1 MVRVFEGDAARLN
14 TEISLLRLVEAAGV
28 QLEKRGRE
36 HVGPCPFHED
46 EAASL
51 VVTTADNTWRCT
63 GACDTGGGVI
73 DWVMKRSGVS
83 QHHAVQLLQDGAID
97 AAPAVNVAATEPE
110 AATAER
116 QRRAGWDGR
125 PSIPKTSSVRR
136 LASPVDAAADDQ
148 ALLGQVVGYYHEA
161 LKQHPEGFAFLQS
174 HELVHGELVER
185 FKLGLSNR
193 TLGLR
198 LPEKNRKAGAEVR
211 GRLEQIGIYRTSG
224 HEHFNGSLIVPIFD
238 ENRQIVQVYGRK
250 IRDDLRAGTHMDLYL
265 PGPARGVWNL
275 GGLAASHGEVI
286 LAGSLID
293 AMTFWCAGFRNVT
306 AAYGANGD
314 DGFTEDHLAAFRRCE
329 IRRVLIAFPRDDDIE
344 RCAQALSQRLMAE
357 GFACYRIEFPKG
369 MDANEYA
376 LKVTPAAKSLGVLI
390 RKASWLGQ
398 GKARAPTSAPVDALD
413 VEFEPPMAP
422 MATLA
427 EIPLTSFAPAPP
439 PIPEPTTASP
449 TPMAPPDDPLLTQ
462 TEQEI
467 VMALGDRRY
476 RIRGWKKPLNPEFL
490 KINLLVQQ
498 AESHGDGRFHVDT
511 FDLYSAKAR
520 ASFVKQAG
528 IELGEAEEP
537 LKHDLGRVLLKV
549 EALQDAEIVQ
559 ALKRDDRPV
568 LSDAEREE
576 ALDLLKAPD
585 LMGRILAD
593 FAICGVVGEETNL
606 LVAYLACVSR
616 LLDRPLAVIIQSSSA
631 AGKSSLMDA
640 VLALMPPEAQV
651 RYSAMTGQ
659 SLFYMGG
666 PTSDIDPCHRRGG
679 RRARARPMP

>member
-1 MVRVFEGDAARLN
+1 MVRVFEGDAGRLN
-14 TEISLLRLVEAAGV
+14 AEISLVRLVEASGV
-28 QLEKRGRE
+28 RLVKRGAE
-36 HVGPCPFHED
+36 QVGHCPFHED
-46 EAASL
+46 ESASL
-51 VVTTADNTWRCT
+51 VIAAADNTWRCT

-83 QHHAVQLLQDGAID
+83 QHHAVQLLQEGAID
-97 AAPAVNVAATEPE
+97 EAPAVEVTAAIEPE
-110 AATAER
+110 EPPPER

-125 PSIPKTSSVRR
+125 PSIPKTSTVRR
-136 LASPVDAAADDQ
+136 LASPVDSAADDQ
-148 ALLGQVVGYYHEA
+148 VLLGQVIGYYHET
-161 LKQHPEGFAFLQS
+161 LKQHPEGLAFLQS
-174 HELVHGELVER
+174 HGLVHGELIER
-185 FKLGLSNR
+185 FRLGLSNR

-224 HEHFNGSLIVPIFD
+224 HEHFNGSLIIPVFD
-238 ENRQIVQVYGRK
+238 ENRRVVQVYGRK
-250 IRDDLRAGTHMDLYL
+250 VRDDLRAGTPTDLYL
-265 PGPARGVWNL
+265 PGPTRGVWNL
-275 GGLAASHGEVI
+275 DGLAASHGEVI

-306 AAYGANGD
+306 AAYGADGD
-314 DGFTEDHLAAFRRCE
+314 DGFTEDHLAAFKRCE
-329 IRRVLIAFPRDDDIE
+329 TKRVLIAFPRDDDSE
-344 RCAQALSQRLMAE
+344 RLAEALSGRLMAE

-398 GKARAPTSAPVDALD
+398 GKAKAPTSAPVDLLD
-413 VEFEPPMAP
+413 VEFEPPPMAP
-422 MATLA
+422 MATMA
-427 EIPLTSFAPAPP
+427 DMPLTTFVPAPP
-439 PIPEPTTASP
+439 PIPEPTRASP
-449 TPMAPPDDPLLTQ
+449 VPVAPPDDPLLVQ
-462 TEQEI
+462 TEQEL
-467 VMALGDRRY
+467 VLVLGGRRY
-476 RIRGWKKPLNPEFL
+476 RVRGWKKPLNPESL
-490 KINLLVQQ
+490 KINLLVQR
-498 AESHGDGRFHVDT
+498 AEPSADEPGDGRFHVDT

-528 IELGEAEEP
+528 IELGEAEES

-585 LMGRILAD
+585 LMDRILAD

-616 LLDRPLAVIIQSSSA
+616 VTVTLYEI
-631 AGKSSLMDA
+631 
-640 VLALMPPEAQV
+640 
-651 RYSAMTGQ
+651 
-659 SLFYMGG
+659 
-666 PTSDIDPCHRRGG
+666 
-679 RRARARPMP
+679 ARSGAY